1 MLSCTLHPTGPSCAL
16 NNSLACSEAIG
27 GKGQNDELNK
37 GGGVGTGFKVQ
48 YAIMVQSKHGTSMVL
63 S

>member
-1 MLSCTLHPTGPSCAL
+1 MHPTEPRCAL

-27 GKGQNDELNK
+27 GKRQNDELNK
-37 GGGVGTGFKVQ
+37 GGSVGTGFKVQ
-48 YAIMVQSKHGTSMVL
+48 YAILVQSKHGTSMVL